1 MREKAIQLL
10 ALPSEGLALF
20 RRGLGLLCIL
30 DACLRLPSAVF
41 WLTDLGVL
49 PRSLYFRLFEDTL
62 CWSVYSISGRPE
74 FVVCL
79 LLGTAILGAVQLAG
93 RSKRWVRVALWVLLL
108 SVQNRN
114 PGVTDAADHL
124 LRLLLFWDMLLPE
137 VPSEPTDYLSPA
149 TVGLQL
155 QMSVAAGALAW
166 RVSERGWQ
174 QAAAWSLSERAFA
187 ISWLW
192 MAVKL
197 FLVILTVAI
206 WIRPLRI
213 VPLLCCVPVLFAW
226 GASLD
231 PFLPLTLLVAGSV
244 CYRDPKRHV
253 GVAVESGRGLA
264 AGAVVAG
271 ILVLGQFFPAL
282 SEEARFSSGALGLE
296 QSWESTYPR
305 DESAVVALLARRP
318 VGGDVLWSLDFTSDR
333 RSRMWAQ
340 KVGSDRQWASRL
352 TDALQYRLELS
363 ELPVVWMKKSTVQAD
378 QTLGPV
384 ELELLTD
391 TPVWGETR
399 GRLEL

>member
-1 MREKAIQLL
+1 MREKAIQIL

-62 CWSVYSISGRPE
+62 NWSVYSISGRPE

-79 LLGTAILGAVQLAG
+79 LLATAILGAVQVAG
-93 RSKRWVRVALWVLLL
+93 RSKRWIRVALWVLLL

-137 VPSEPTDYLSPA
+137 TPAEPRDYLSPA

-155 QMSVAAGALAW
+155 QLSVAAGALAW
-166 RVSERGWQ
+166 HVSERGWQ

-187 ISWLW
+187 IPWLW

-197 FLVILTVAI
+197 FLLIVTVGI
-206 WIRPLRI
+206 WVRPLRI
-213 VPLLCCVPVLFAW
+213 VPLLCGVPVLFSW
-226 GASLD
+226 GAIWD

-244 CYRDPKRHV
+244 CYRSRRDFGAV
-253 GVAVESGRGLA
+253 VESGRGLA

-271 ILVLGQFFPAL
+271 ILILGQFVPSL
-282 SEEARFSSGALGLE
+282 SEEARFSSGGLGLE
-296 QSWESTYPR
+296 QSWESSYPG
-305 DESAVVALLARRP
+305 EETAVVALLARRL
-318 VGGDVLWSLDFTSDR
+318 VGGDVLWNLDFTSDR

-340 KVGSDRQWASRL
+340 KVGQDRQWASRL
-352 TDALQYRLELS
+352 TDALQHRLELS
-363 ELPVVWMKKSTVQAD
+363 EMPVVWMKKSSVQAD

-399 GRLEL
+399 GRVEL